1 MQTQAILKLLEKE
14 LVNLPDIDVVWLYG
28 SRAKATEHSLSDIDL
43 AIAFNN
49 FSLSQQ
55 KKIDRINSVEILLN
69 DETLTT
75 QQHVSCVD
83 INMVPTYLAFNVI
96 NEGKVFYSQN
106 KQRIWQEEARVLGKF
121 EFQNME
127 VKYG

>member
-1 MQTQAILKLLEKE
+1 
-14 LVNLPDIDVVWLYG
+14 
-28 SRAKATEHSLSDIDL
+28 
-43 AIAFNN
+43 
-49 FSLSQQ
+49 
-55 KKIDRINSVEILLN
+55 
-69 DETLTT
+69 
-75 QQHVSCVD
+75 
-83 INMVPTYLAFNVI
+83 MVPTYLAFNVI